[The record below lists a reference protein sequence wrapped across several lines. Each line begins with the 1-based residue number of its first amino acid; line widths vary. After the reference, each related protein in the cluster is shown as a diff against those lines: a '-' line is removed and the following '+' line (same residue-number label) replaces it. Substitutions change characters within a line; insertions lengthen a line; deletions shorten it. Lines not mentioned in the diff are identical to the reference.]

1 LFTGHKTLVPQ
12 LIDEIKIERDDI
24 LAIAGGVKPAADYQ
38 YLYDAGV

>member
-24 LAIAGGVKPAADYQ
+24 LAMQGA
-38 YLYDAGV
+38 